1 MTSTSPVSDRP
12 SVKVQLDSIYK
23 TFYKK
28 GHQMIEMHF
37 SHDGGLDNAV
47 TAVKNWCYKRHLKH
61 IHTVPFLTSLNDNGV
76 EGDLE
81 EIDIS

>member
-1 MTSTSPVSDRP
+1 MSSTSPASSLRPENDRA
-12 SVKVQLDSIYK
+12 IYK

-37 SHDGGLDNAV
+37 THNGSFDDAV
-47 TAVKNWCYKRHLKH
+47 SAVKNWCYKRHLKH
-61 IHTVPFLTSLNDNGV
+61 IHTVPFLTSLEDSTYNNNG
-76 EGDLE
+76 ELE